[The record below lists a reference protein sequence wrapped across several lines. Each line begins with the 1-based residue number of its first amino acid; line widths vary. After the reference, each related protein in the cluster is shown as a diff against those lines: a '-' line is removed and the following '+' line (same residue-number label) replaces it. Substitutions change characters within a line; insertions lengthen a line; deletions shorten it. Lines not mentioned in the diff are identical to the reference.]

1 MRNFYVRDAFR
12 ILLRVQPSSS
22 PLLKNL
28 SKNLSDIISFLL
40 QILNMCNIEHFLR
53 HLGKKKPKIE
63 HSFEKISQAST
74 FVSLLKAGTDNI
86 SFLPFIISDSF
97 SKLI

>member
-1 MRNFYVRDAFR
+1 M
-12 ILLRVQPSSS
+12 LRK
-22 PLLKNL
+22 LNL
-28 SKNLSDIISFLL
+28 SN
-40 QILNMCNIEHFLR
+40 NRHFLR
-53 HLGKKKPKIE
+53 LLGKKKPKIE